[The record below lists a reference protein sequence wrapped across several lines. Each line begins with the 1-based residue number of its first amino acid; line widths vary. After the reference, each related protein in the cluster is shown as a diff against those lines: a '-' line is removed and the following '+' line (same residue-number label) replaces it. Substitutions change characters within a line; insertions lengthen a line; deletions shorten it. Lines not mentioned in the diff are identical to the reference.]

1 MDKIN
6 KLQFNSLTKRIADSI
21 QTAMVSFDS
30 NFKII
35 DYTPPA
41 EKFFTLTD
49 SVIQTLRLGTDP
61 NIWNDWHGL
70 IRSALQS
77 GRKADF
83 GTVKYSQNN
92 QVRLLNISCV
102 PIEDPSSQ
110 KLFGGALI
118 LHDITDKLDTEF
130 ELAQA
135 ERLIA
140 IGKIAGKVAH
150 ELNNPLDG
158 ILRYVNL
165 SLRILEKEPNEK
177 AIEYLTHCR
186 SGLQRMVQI
195 ISEMLEFSRSTHLA
209 FEASPVDKLLEDAQR
224 AMEIR
229 LRNIEVR
236 LVRTSRESLPHVKSD
251 SLFQVFCNLIKN
263 AADAMDGRGTLT
275 ITICKTET
283 DWQIEFRDT
292 GPGFSPEHA
301 EDLFKPFFTTKA
313 PSQGTGL
320 GLAICKDILEKLN
333 GTITAQNAPQGGGIF
348 TVHLPHTTP
357 QTPKPPHRSQ
367 NV

>member
-1 MDKIN
+1 MDRIN
-6 KLQFNSLTKRIADSI
+6 TLQFDDLIKYVSGSI
-21 QTAMVSFDS
+21 QTAMISFDERL
-30 NFKII
+30 NTI
-35 DYTPPA
+35 DHTPPA
-41 EKFFTLTD
+41 EKFISL
-49 SVIQTLRLGTDP
+49 SESIVQSLRLGTDP
-61 NIWNDWHGL
+61 NIWNDWQGFL
-70 IRSALQS
+70 ETALES
-77 GRKADF
+77 KRKADF
-83 GTVKYSQNN
+83 GTVKYTKNSES
-92 QVRLLNISCV
+92 RLLHIYCV
-102 PIEDPSSQ
+102 PITDLNSQ
-110 KLFGGALI
+110 KLLGGVLI
-118 LHDITDKLDTEF
+118 LYDITDKLDTEF

-165 SLRILEKEPNEK
+165 SLRILEKEPNQK

-236 LVRTSRESLPHVKSD
+236 VVRTSRESLPHVKSD

-275 ITICKTET
+275 ITIRKTET

-301 EDLFKPFFTTKA
+301 DDIFKPFFTTKA

-357 QTPKPPHRSQ
+357 QTPKPQHRSQ